1 MTKERLD
8 NADAKVFDFENV
20 NVIKKKSV
28 RGLLRKRAK
37 KYESESD
44 SSDPDDDGL
53 AGKRR
58 QKVVR
63 KSMASAFNMIMSK
76 KIDESDN
83 DAP

>member
-1 MTKERLD
+1 M
-8 NADAKVFDFENV
+8 
-20 NVIKKKSV
+20 
-28 RGLLRKRAK
+28 LRKRAK